1 MPVYNCECCRFTSS
15 IKTHYTKHLLT
26 PKHIENANQPTTPTE
41 PDNIEKICDN
51 IYDEVMAMKDA
62 FKILNH
68 EMSEIKTANRILHMS
83 LEECKHMIMYLK
95 MPSPTY
101 APQTQAT
108 PQSIVINQPPS
119 EEKKSD
125 ETCNP
130 RYIETQ
136 FNEDLKYSG
145 TPCIDA
151 FFSIKSDNVVF
162 DFEEVDD
169 MEVLASKGH
178 GYVYEH
184 IKKYITK
191 MRSEGVELPFAYYKS
206 SWYIKTEDGWKRQ
219 EKVNNKNLTPD
230 KSAYQ
235 YDYVPSKFLFIM
247 RNRLTDHIKDIFG
260 KDATMTHG
268 WSCIVSDVLE
278 KHHNRDVVKAVI
290 EALE

>member
-1 MPVYNCECCRFTSS
+1 MPIYTCECCNYISG
-15 IKTHYTKHLLT
+15 IKSHYTKHLET
-26 PKHIENANQPTTPTE
+26 VKHIEAMAKPKEPTE
-41 PDNIEKICDN
+41 IEELSEFVCAEI
-51 IYDEVMAMKDA
+51 MALK
-62 FKILNH
+62 K
-68 EMSEIKTANRILHMS
+68 S
-83 LEECKHMIMYLK
+83 LEECKQQIMELK
-95 MPSPTY
+95 YAQPTY
-101 APQTQAT
+101 APPTQAT
-108 PQSIVINQPPS
+108 PQSIVITQAQPEPV
-119 EEKKSD
+119 EKKVD

-151 FFSIKSDNVVF
+151 FFSIKADNVVF

-169 MEVLASKGH
+169 MEILASKGH
-178 GYVYEH
+178 GYVTEH
-184 IKKYITK
+184 IKKYITQK
-191 MRSEGVELPFAYYKS
+191 HREGVELPFAYYKS

-219 EKVNNKNLTPD
+219 EKVNNKNTTPD
-230 KSAYQ
+230 KSTYQ
-235 YDYVPSKFLFIM
+235 YDYVASKFLFIM

-278 KHHNRDVVKAVI
+278 KHHNRDVVKALI